1 MMIDQTP
8 DAIGRVSQ
16 SFDGDEQTPL
26 TIETGSMDVRMTHD
40 AMVREGPSL
49 ESDPVQMFQYGS
61 EIYEQGRDSVI
72 EKGQRT
78 KVLSRTTVTLED
90 GTDVERLLTDR
101 GWISA
106 KMATS
111 TEVNAKIEWKRLVGS
126 IKEKSK
132 PSLATEGW
140 IKDHIGVWD
149 RRKRRANQYFKTS
162 GFWTCMM
169 SPARYLVQLL
179 LLVGPLTICVQLY
192 CQYKRKDYT
201 LDSRGIGAVLP
212 RLAAQRSIHI

>member
-1 MMIDQTP
+1 MMTDQTP

-26 TIETGSMDVRMTHD
+26 ATHTGSMDFRITDD
-40 AMVREGPSL
+40 AMVRKGASL
-49 ESDPVQMFQYGS
+49 ESDPVQIFQYGS

-78 KVLSRTTVTLED
+78 KVLSRATLED
-90 GTDVERLLTDR
+90 GTERLLTDR

-106 KMATS
+106 KMAT
-111 TEVNAKIEWKRLVGS
+111 EVNAKIEWKRLVGT

-132 PSLATEGW
+132 PSLATAGW

-149 RRKRRANQYFKTS
+149 QRKRRANQYFKTS

-212 RLAAQRSIHI
+212 RLAAQRPIHI